1 MVTDLIETRP
11 QFRVILLTDKHTQAD
26 STAQSYTV
34 VVSCNMKGSSFL
46 QTESVNGLHCIIT

>member
-11 QFRVILLTDKHTQAD
+11 QFRVILLTNTHRPTRLHNL
-26 STAQSYTV
+26 TL
-34 VVSCNMKGSSFL
+34 SCNMKGSSFL